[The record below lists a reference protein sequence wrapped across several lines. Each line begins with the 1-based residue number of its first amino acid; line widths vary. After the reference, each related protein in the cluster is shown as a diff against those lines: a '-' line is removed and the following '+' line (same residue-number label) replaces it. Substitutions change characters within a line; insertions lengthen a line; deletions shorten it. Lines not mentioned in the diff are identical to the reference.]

1 MHKAL
6 RKTPIWYHNLAW
18 MLGEMGSPQ
27 ANQSQAGCPALVKK
41 KGGCQARLQTKEKK
55 EDGIRRARPSH

>member
-18 MLGEMGSPQ
+18 MLGEMGESPGKPKP
-27 ANQSQAGCPALVKK
+27 S
-41 KGGCQARLQTKEKK
+41 RLP
-55 EDGIRRARPSH
+55 GIGEEIRWLPGEVTN

>member
-1 MHKAL
+1 MEAPGNLPNRRSPPGGAARMHKAL

-41 KGGCQARLQTKEKK
+41 
-55 EDGIRRARPSH
+55 

>member
-41 KGGCQARLQTKEKK
+41 
-55 EDGIRRARPSH
+55 